1 MARTT
6 FICKCKGISHTRP
19 IIEEILQKEGY
30 NLILEN
36 DEYVWKCGNG
46 QLIPL
51 KFIKFEFADDTTV
64 HISGWVKSNIL
75 PEQNLDGYING
86 FPKKQV
92 QKVILKIQNA
102 IR

>member
-6 FICKCKGISHTRP
+6 FVCKCRSSAYAAP
-19 IIEEILQKEGY
+19 IMEKILAQEGY
-30 NLILEN
+30 NLILDN
-36 DEYVWKCGNG
+36 NEYVWKCGNG

-51 KFIKFEFADDTTV
+51 KYIKFEFVDDSTV

-75 PEQNLDGYING
+75 PEQDLDGYING

-92 QKVILKIQNA
+92 QKVIQKIRAA
-102 IR
+102 IL